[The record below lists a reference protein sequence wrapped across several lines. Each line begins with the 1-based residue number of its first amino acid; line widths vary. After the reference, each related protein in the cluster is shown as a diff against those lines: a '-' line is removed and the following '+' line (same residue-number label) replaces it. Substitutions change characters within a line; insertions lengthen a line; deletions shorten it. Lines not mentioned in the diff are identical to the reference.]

1 MQEALAQGA
10 APMRIPFSTIPDI
23 GLEEDRIPRQ
33 KPGRRPGQDS
43 GHELWL
49 QRERQFKVLAE
60 ETHRQAQARRK
71 PHRPAGTGGWTPGH
85 REDTARDPGPPQ
97 GLF

>member
-1 MQEALAQGA
+1 
-10 APMRIPFSTIPDI
+10 MRIPFSTIPDI

-33 KPGRRPGQDS
+33 KPGRRHGRDG

-60 ETHRQAQARRK
+60 ETHRRAQSRRK
-71 PHRPAGTGGWTPGH
+71 PHQPSGTGGRTG
-85 REDTARDPGPPQ
+85 RNRDNAARDPDPPRE
-97 GLF
+97 LF